1 MGSYMKNRMESYMK
15 RRIVSLAATAVV
27 VGAGIFAVAGGLTAA
42 ASASSAASG
51 LPTLTLATNGRS
63 ITVGGTLQSGAVN
76 VVSTV
81 TKEGQG
87 DPALIRLDPGVSFAA
102 ARAAV
107 KGHGGDFNNLDPL
120 GALVFF
126 TTVNKGASNS
136 VQTSLQPG
144 NYVALDANGS
154 HKDVHALFTVTQ
166 AAHPAS
172 LPAPKATLQS
182 IEFGFLGPGT
192 LHDGELVRFENSG
205 FLVHMIIAIGVKNA
219 KTAAKVTTLLKA
231 GKDNQ
236 AGNLSTSFLTF
247 DGGLSPGQMQQ
258 QVLTAKPGIY
268 VLACFM
274 DTQDGREHTQL
285 GMERTIRIAK

>member
-1 MGSYMKNRMESYMK
+1 MK
-15 RRIVSLAATAVV
+15 RIVSLAATAVV
-27 VGAGIFAVAGGLTAA
+27 VGAGIFAVAGGLTAP
-42 ASASSAASG
+42 ASSAASG

-63 ITVGGTLQSGAVN
+63 ITVGGTFRSGAVN

-81 TKEGQG
+81 TTEAHG
-87 DPALIRLDPGVSFAA
+87 DPALIRLDPGVSFAEA
-102 ARAAV
+102 SAAV
-107 KGHGGDFNNLDPL
+107 KGRGGDFNDLDPL

-154 HKDVHALFTVTQ
+154 HKGVHALFSVTQ

-172 LPAPKATLQS
+172 LPAPQATLQS

-192 LHDGELVRFENSG
+192 LHDGELVRFKNSG

-285 GMERTIRIAK
+285 GMERTIRIVK

>member
-1 MGSYMKNRMESYMK
+1 MK
-15 RRIVSLAATAVV
+15 RRIVSLAATAGV

-42 ASASSAASG
+42 ASAAASG

-81 TKEGQG
+81 TTEAQG
-87 DPALIRLDPGVSFAA
+87 DPALIRLDPGVSFAEVT
-102 ARAAV
+102 AAV

-154 HKDVHALFTVTQ
+154 HKGIHALFTVTQ

-182 IEFGFLGPGT
+182 IEFGFRGPGT

-205 FLVHMIIAIGVKNA
+205 FLVHMIIALGVKNA
-219 KTAAKVTTLLKA
+219 KMAADVTALLKA

-274 DTQDGREHTQL
+274 NTQDGREHTQL
-285 GMERTIRIAK
+285 GMERTIRIVK

>member
-1 MGSYMKNRMESYMK
+1 
-15 RRIVSLAATAVV
+15 
-27 VGAGIFAVAGGLTAA
+27 
-42 ASASSAASG
+42 
-51 LPTLTLATNGRS
+51 LPTLTLALNGKS
-63 ITVGGTLQSGAVN
+63 VTVSGTLQSGAVN

-81 TKEGQG
+81 TKEAQG
-87 DPALIRLDPGVSFAA
+87 DPALIRLDPGVSLAQA
-102 ARAAV
+102 KAAV
-107 KGHGGDFNNLDPL
+107 KGHGGDFNALDPY

-144 NYVALDANGS
+144 NYVALDANGK
-154 HKDVHALFTVTQ
+154 HKNLQATFTVTQ

-182 IEFGFLGPGT
+182 IEFGFRGPGT
-192 LHDGELVRFENSG
+192 LHDGDLVRFENSG
-205 FLVHMIIAIGVKNA
+205 FLVHMIIAIGVKNTA
-219 KTAAKVTTLLKA
+219 TAAKVTKLLKA

-236 AGNLSTSFLTF
+236 AGNVASSFLTF

-258 QVLTAKPGIY
+258 QVLTAPPGIY

-274 DTQDGREHTQL
+274 NTQDGREHTQL
-285 GMERTIRIAK
+285 GMERTIRIVK

>member
-1 MGSYMKNRMESYMK
+1 MK
-15 RRIVSLAATAVV
+15 RIASLAATATVLGV
-27 VGAGIFAVAGGLTAA
+27 LAAGGVTAA
-42 ASASSAASG
+42 ASSAASG
-51 LPTLTLATNGRS
+51 LPTLTLALNGKS
-63 ITVGGTLQSGAVN
+63 VTVSGTLQSGAVN

-81 TKEGQG
+81 TKEAQG
-87 DPALIRLDPGVSFAA
+87 DPALIRLDPGVSLAQA
-102 ARAAV
+102 KAAV
-107 KGHGGDFNNLDPL
+107 KGHGGDFNALDPY

-144 NYVALDANGS
+144 NYVALDANGK
-154 HKDVHALFTVTQ
+154 HKNLQATFTVTQ

-182 IEFGFLGPGT
+182 IEFGFRGPGT
-192 LHDGELVRFENSG
+192 LHDGDLVRFENSG
-205 FLVHMIIAIGVKNA
+205 FLVHMIIAIGVKNTA
-219 KTAAKVTTLLKA
+219 TAAKVTKLLKA

-236 AGNLSTSFLTF
+236 AGNVASSFLTF

-258 QVLTAKPGIY
+258 QVLTAPPGIY

-274 DTQDGREHTQL
+274 NTQDGREHTQL

>member
-1 MGSYMKNRMESYMK
+1 MK
-15 RRIVSLAATAVV
+15 RIASLAATATVLGV
-27 VGAGIFAVAGGLTAA
+27 LLAGGLAA
-42 ASASSAASG
+42 AASSAASG
-51 LPTLTLATNGRS
+51 LPTLTLALNGKS
-63 ITVGGTLQSGAVN
+63 VTVGGTLQSGAVN

-81 TKEGQG
+81 TKEAQG
-87 DPALIRLDPGVSFAA
+87 DPALIRLDPGVSFAEIT
-102 ARAAV
+102 AAV
-107 KGHGGDFNNLDPL
+107 KGRGDFNYLDPL

-154 HKDVHALFTVTQ
+154 HKGLHALFTVTQ

-182 IEFGFLGPGT
+182 IEFGFRGPGT

-205 FLVHMIIAIGVKNA
+205 FLVHMIIALGVKNA

-274 DTQDGREHTQL
+274 NTQDGREHTQL
-285 GMERTIRIAK
+285 GMERTIRIVK

>member
-1 MGSYMKNRMESYMK
+1 MK
-15 RRIVSLAATAVV
+15 RIASLAATATVLGV
-27 VGAGIFAVAGGLTAA
+27 LVAGGLAA
-42 ASASSAASG
+42 AASSAASG
-51 LPTLTLATNGRS
+51 LPTLTLALNGKS
-63 ITVGGTLQSGAVN
+63 VTVGGTLQSGAVN

-81 TKEGQG
+81 TKEAQG
-87 DPALIRLDPGVSFAA
+87 DPALIRLDPGVSLAQAKAA
-102 ARAAV
+102 I
-107 KGHGGDFNNLDPL
+107 KGHGGDFNALDPY

-144 NYVALDANGS
+144 NYVALDANGK
-154 HKDVHALFTVTQ
+154 HKNLHATFTVTQ

-182 IEFGFLGPGT
+182 IEFGFRGPGT
-192 LHDGELVRFENSG
+192 LHDDELVRFENSG
-205 FLVHMIIAIGVKNA
+205 FLVHMIIAIGVKNTA
-219 KTAAKVTTLLKA
+219 TAAKVTTLLKA

-236 AGNLSTSFLTF
+236 AGNVASSFLTF

-258 QVLTAKPGIY
+258 QVLTAPPGIY

-274 DTQDGREHTQL
+274 NTQDGREHTQL
-285 GMERTIRIAK
+285 GMERTIRIVK

>member
-1 MGSYMKNRMESYMK
+1 MESYMK
-15 RRIVSLAATAVV
+15 RRIVSLAATAGV

-42 ASASSAASG
+42 ASAAASG

-81 TKEGQG
+81 TTEAQG
-87 DPALIRLDPGVSFAA
+87 DPALIRLDPGVSFAEVT
-102 ARAAV
+102 AAV

-154 HKDVHALFTVTQ
+154 HKGIHALFTVTQ

-182 IEFGFLGPGT
+182 IEFGFRGPGT

-205 FLVHMIIAIGVKNA
+205 FLVHMIIALGVKNA
-219 KTAAKVTTLLKA
+219 KMAADVTALLKA

-274 DTQDGREHTQL
+274 NTQDGREHTQL
-285 GMERTIRIAK
+285 GMERTIRIVK

>member
-1 MGSYMKNRMESYMK
+1 MK
-15 RRIVSLAATAVV
+15 RIASLAATATVLGV
-27 VGAGIFAVAGGLTAA
+27 LLAGGLAA
-42 ASASSAASG
+42 AASSAASG
-51 LPTLTLATNGRS
+51 LPTLTLALNGKS
-63 ITVGGTLQSGAVN
+63 VTVGGTLQSGAVN

-81 TKEGQG
+81 TKEAQG
-87 DPALIRLDPGVSFAA
+87 DPALIRLDPGVSFAEIT
-102 ARAAV
+102 AAV
-107 KGHGGDFNNLDPL
+107 KGRGDFNYLDPL

-154 HKDVHALFTVTQ
+154 HKGLHALFTVTQ

-182 IEFGFLGPGT
+182 IEFGFRGPGT

-205 FLVHMIIAIGVKNA
+205 FLVHMIIALGVKNA
-219 KTAAKVTTLLKA
+219 KTAATVTTLLKA

-274 DTQDGREHTQL
+274 NTQDGREHTQL
-285 GMERTIRIAK
+285 GMERTIRIVK